1 VTGRGAPAPGRAAF
15 YDRAY
20 REAGDRD
27 ARWRELGA
35 VGKANHVERL
45 LRTRAERLVEIG
57 CGDGALLAELERRG
71 TAGALAGFDVSE
83 EAVRA
88 ARARGLERVEAFDG
102 RRLPAGA
109 DSFDVALLSH
119 VLEHVDDPPA
129 LLREA
134 ARVAPT
140 VVVEVPLEAS
150 LSGRRRAK
158 RAGSEAIGH
167 VQTLDRAAARALIA
181 GAGLRIERE
190 LMDPLPTPVHLFFAD
205 TGRARAAARVRAAV
219 RRGLF
224 AASPALAA
232 RLFTVHYACVC
243 TRS

>member
-1 VTGRGAPAPGRAAF
+1 VTGGAAF

-35 VGKANHVERL
+35 RGKADHVERL
-45 LRTRAERLVEIG
+45 LRARPERLVEIG
-57 CGDGALLAELERRG
+57 CGDGALVAELERRG
-71 TAGALAGFDVSE
+71 AAESLAGFDVSE

-88 ARARGLERVEAFDG
+88 ARARGLDAVAAFDG
-102 RRLPAGA
+102 RRLPVDDDA
-109 DSFDVALLSH
+109 FDVAVLSH
-119 VLEHVDDPPA
+119 VLEHVDDPVA

-134 ARVAPT
+134 ARVAPM

-150 LSGRRRAK
+150 LSGRRAAK
-158 RAGSEAIGH
+158 RERSEAIGH
-167 VQTLDRAAARALIA
+167 VQVLDRAAARALVA
-181 GAGLRIERE
+181 AAGLRIDDE
-190 LMDPLPTPVHLFFAD
+190 LLDPLPAAVQLFLAETPRE
-205 TGRARAAARVRAAV
+205 RALARVKSAV
-219 RRGLF
+219 RRGAF
-224 AASPALAA
+224 ATSPALAA

>member
-1 VTGRGAPAPGRAAF
+1 VTPGAAF

-35 VGKANHVERL
+35 RGKADHVERL
-45 LRTRAERLVEIG
+45 LRVRPARLVEIG
-57 CGDGALLAELERRG
+57 CGDGALLAELERRD
-71 TAGALAGFDVSE
+71 AAAVLAGFDVSE

-88 ARARGLERVEAFDG
+88 ARARGLKQVDAFDG
-102 RRLPAGA
+102 RRLPVDDDA
-109 DSFDVALLSH
+109 FDAALLSH

-150 LSGRRRAK
+150 VSGRRAAR
-158 RAGSEAIGH
+158 REQSDAIGH
-167 VQTLDRAAARALIA
+167 VQTLDRKGARAVVAAA
-181 GAGLRIERE
+181 GLHITAE
-190 LMDPLPTPVHLFFAD
+190 LMDPLPTSVHLFFAE
-205 TGRARAAARVRAAV
+205 TGRARAVAHAKAAL
-219 RRGLF
+219 RRGVF
-224 AASPALAA
+224 SVSPRLAA
-232 RLFTVHYACVC
+232 RLFTVHYACAC

>member
-1 VTGRGAPAPGRAAF
+1 VTRGAAF

-20 REAGDRD
+20 RQAGDRH

-35 VGKANHVERL
+35 VGKADHVERL
-45 LRTRAERLVEIG
+45 LRTRPARLVEIG

-71 TAGALAGFDVSE
+71 AAGALAGFDVSE

-88 ARARGLERVEAFDG
+88 ARARGLATVEAFDG
-102 RRLPAGA
+102 RRLPVGDDA
-109 DSFDVALLSH
+109 FDVAVLSH

-129 LLREA
+129 LLGEA

-150 LSGRRRAK
+150 LSGRRAARRAH
-158 RAGSEAIGH
+158 SDAIGH
-167 VQTLDRAAARALIA
+167 VQTLDRAAARALVA
-181 GAGLRIERE
+181 AAGLRIDRE
-190 LMDPLPTPVHLFFAD
+190 LMDPLPTAVHLFFAD
-205 TGRARAAARVRAAV
+205 TGRAQAAARARAAL
-219 RRGLF
+219 RHGLF
-224 AASPALAA
+224 AASPPLAA

>member
-1 VTGRGAPAPGRAAF
+1 VTRGAAF

-35 VGKANHVERL
+35 RGKADHVERL
-45 LRTRAERLVEIG
+45 LRARPERLVEIG

-71 TAGALAGFDVSE
+71 AAAALAGFDVSE

-88 ARARGLERVEAFDG
+88 ARARGLRRVDTFDG
-102 RRLPAGA
+102 RRLPVDDDA
-109 DSFDVALLSH
+109 FDAALLSH
-119 VLEHVDDPPA
+119 VLEHVDDPAA

-150 LSGRRRAK
+150 LSGRRAAK
-158 RAGSEAIGH
+158 REQSDAIGH
-167 VQTLDRAAARALIA
+167 VQTLDRAAARALVA
-181 GAGLRIERE
+181 EAGLRIGDE
-190 LMDPLPTPVHLFFAD
+190 LMDPLPAAVHLFFAE
-205 TGRARAAARVRAAV
+205 TSRERVAARGRAALRRAI
-219 RRGLF
+219 F
-224 AASPALAA
+224 AMSPALAA

>member
-1 VTGRGAPAPGRAAF
+1 MTRGAAF

-20 REAGDRD
+20 RQAGDRD

-35 VGKANHVERL
+35 VGKADHVQRL
-45 LRTRAERLVEIG
+45 LRTRPERLVEIG

-71 TAGALAGFDVSE
+71 AAGALTGFDVSD

-88 ARARGLERVEAFDG
+88 ARARGLTAVVAFDG
-102 RRLPAGA
+102 QRLPVGA
-109 DSFDVALLSH
+109 DAFDVALLSH
-119 VLEHVDDPPA
+119 VLEHVDDPAA

-150 LSGRRRAK
+150 VSGRRAAK
-158 RAGSEAIGH
+158 RAHSGAIGH
-167 VQTLDRAAARALIA
+167 VQTLDRAAARALVA
-181 GAGLRIERE
+181 AAGLRIRDE
-190 LMDPLPTPVHLFFAD
+190 LMDPLPAAVNLFFAD
-205 TGRARAAARVRAAV
+205 TRRACVAARAKAALRH
-219 RRGLF
+219 GLF
-224 AASPALAA
+224 AASPPLAA